1 MNTYRSTS
9 TSCLV
14 ANSFFKAD
22 DGLRYVDDILKST
35 PKSVDQVTIEPDG
48 KWFHTSGGA
57 PSPRRTNGRNSSD
70 GEDDLVEIRDMP
82 RLASVKT
89 EFTREL
95 GLMRTPPIS
104 SREQSTS
111 SAAPLS
117 QSSNKRSVGQV
128 VDLTLSS
135 DEDDE
140 PPRPAKRPLIHKSS
154 SSIPKFPGL
163 ENMPVKQNGVNGG
176 APRSQSSNPFAP
188 PSYSPKDYGY
198 PS

>member
-1 MNTYRSTS
+1 MSY
-9 TSCLV
+9 LV
-14 ANSFFKAD
+14 ANSFSKSD
-22 DGLRYVDDILKST
+22 DRLRYVDDILKST

-48 KWFHTSGGA
+48 KWFHTPGGA
-57 PSPRRTNGRNSSD
+57 PSPLRTNGRTSSD

-95 GLMRTPPIS
+95 GLMSTPPIS

-111 SAAPLS
+111 SAAPPN
-117 QSSNKRSVGQV
+117 QSSNKRSVGQI

-140 PPRPAKRPLIHKSS
+140 PQRPVKRPLIHKSS
-154 SSIPKFPGL
+154 SGIPKFPGL
-163 ENMPVKQNGVNGG
+163 ENDPVKQNGVNGG

-188 PSYSPKDYGY
+188 PSYSPKDYGH

>member
-1 MNTYRSTS
+1 
-9 TSCLV
+9 
-14 ANSFFKAD
+14 
-22 DGLRYVDDILKST
+22 
-35 PKSVDQVTIEPDG
+35 
-48 KWFHTSGGA
+48 
-57 PSPRRTNGRNSSD
+57 
-70 GEDDLVEIRDMP
+70 
-82 RLASVKT
+82 
-89 EFTREL
+89 
-95 GLMRTPPIS
+95 MRTPPIS

-111 SAAPLS
+111 SAAPPN

-140 PPRPAKRPLIHKSS
+140 PPRPAKRLLIHKPSS
-154 SSIPKFPGL
+154 GIPKFPGL
-163 ENMPVKQNGVNGG
+163 ENVPVKQNGVNGG

>member
-1 MNTYRSTS
+1 MSY
-9 TSCLV
+9 LV
-14 ANSFFKAD
+14 ANSFSKSD
-22 DGLRYVDDILKST
+22 DRLRYVDDILKST

-57 PSPRRTNGRNSSD
+57 PSPLRTNGRTSSD

-111 SAAPLS
+111 SAAPPN

-163 ENMPVKQNGVNGG
+163 ENVPVKQNGVIGG

-188 PSYSPKDYGY
+188 PSYSPKDYGH